1 MEKEE
6 DFCWSRRRR
15 FCSLRQSVGK
25 FCDEMCW
32 DDDDDVLKT
41 VINYVPNSK
50 AHLIYQAL

>member
-6 DFCWSRRRR
+6 D

-32 DDDDDVLKT
+32 DDDVLKT